1 MKIKDLCQVDGRNK
15 EFGITIAH
23 LEDALDKIDVSPKVP
38 NDVLEMIV
46 LARKICLY
54 SYFEYDLYSIF
65 LIYLFLIVETAA
77 KFRFLQEWPHKCIMT
92 KKKESKVV
100 NKDFQ
105 SVFDNLRKGWRI
117 KGNKKVNGSLTSVL
131 KWLNAQG
138 IIPERIRIKDI
149 NTIRDLRNKSAHLMR
164 KNIITPAIAMGIFWR
179 LVDFVNCLFD
189 PSLHDK
195 EPIILREMREQYIK
209 ISEMIK
215 KVEGK
220 KKRTFE
226 IKEEK

>member
-1 MKIKDLCQVDGRNK
+1 MGVKDLCQVDDRNK
-15 EFGITIAH
+15 AFGISI
-23 LEDALDKIDVSPKVP
+23 EQLDKSLDEIQISPLVP
-38 NDVLEMIV
+38 ESILDMTV

-149 NTIRDLRNKSAHLMR
+149 NAIRDLRNKSAHLMR

-189 PSLHDK
+189 SSMHDN
-195 EPIILREMREQYIK
+195 EPVILREMRKQSERIRNI
-209 ISEMIK
+209 ISEVK
-215 KVEGK
+215 EGERMDK
-220 KKRTFE
+220 AK
-226 IKEEK
+226 